1 MYRTITVKKTHYRI
15 KIQHASGIIKWF
27 LRLAGYQGFP
37 TLWRVVHI
45 MPGYLSDNE
54 LIEHEL
60 AQCRQMEHDGRI
72 VFLVKYS
79 WWFLRYGYEQNP
91 YEVQARKEAKEAVRG
106 KA

>member
-1 MYRTITVKKTHYRI
+1 VNRRISVSGREYRI
-15 KIQHASGIIKWF
+15 KIQHASGVIKWF
-27 LRLAGYQGFP
+27 LRMTGYQGFT

-45 MPGYLSDNE
+45 MPGYLQDNE

-60 AQCRQMEHDGRI
+60 AHCRQMERDGRA

-106 KA
+106 K